1 MASPDGTTAYRTK
14 PDPDFTGWPAGVP
27 YIIGNEGC
35 ERFSFY
41 GMRAILY
48 AYAVSLYVN
57 LLGLPRQVEG
67 EGLSATQAGTATTHL
82 FMAAVYAL
90 PMIGAIIADR
100 WLGKYRT
107 IFWLSLVYCAGHAAL
122 AAFESPQLQY
132 DLLGTVLI
140 DPIQGLYLGLA
151 LIAIGSGGIKP
162 CVSANVGDQFG
173 QGNWHLLQKV
183 FNAFYFIINFGSAFA
198 TLLIPAIRGDEYTAV
213 IDGRTYILYEGSV
226 SLAFA
231 VPGILMGLATLF
243 FWMGR
248 KKFVHVPPTQPGRL
262 GLLDVASGTTLF
274 MVIGYPIFFHEFTPW
289 WGTLLISGGCLAL
302 FAVLFAWRQ
311 SLKTDD
317 GFLAVMFYAVM
328 SLFRKG
334 RDAHEPEVIPL
345 QDARSNLDETRLPGL
360 EDHWF
365 FGRATRRF
373 GREAVEGPIAVL
385 KIMSVFL
392 MVSVFWALFDQHSST
407 WIEQAK
413 HMNRTIAFGL
423 PGWLFVG
430 SLLGLAVGLA
440 VALST
445 AKDRSRAIQ
454 FTLAGGLLGVG
465 TGILM
470 WRLKPSFG
478 LDASQVPA
486 MNPFMVMILIP
497 YTSFG
502 LYPFLK
508 KIGIEP
514 TPLRRMTWGMFVT
527 AVAFAAVALVQ
538 HAMDDRSEGAV
549 HVGWQLIPYL
559 IITVAEVMVSVTGL
573 EFAYSQAPRRMKS
586 VIMGFWLF
594 NVTLGNLLVV
604 FLSTF
609 KDLKPAMFFWTFA
622 GLMAVAAALFG
633 LRAKFYRYQ
642 DYAQ

>member
-1 MASPDGTTAYRTK
+1 
-14 PDPDFTGWPAGVP
+14 
-27 YIIGNEGC
+27 
-35 ERFSFY
+35 
-41 GMRAILY
+41 
-48 AYAVSLYVN
+48 
-57 LLGLPRQVEG
+57 
-67 EGLSATQAGTATTHL
+67 
-82 FMAAVYAL
+82 
-90 PMIGAIIADR
+90 MIGAIIADR

-122 AAFESPQLQY
+122 AAFESPQLQKN
-132 DLLGTVLI
+132 LLGTVLI

-151 LIAIGSGGIKP
+151 LIAVGSGGIKP

-198 TLLIPAIRGDEYTAV
+198 TLLIPAIRGDEYTLV
-213 IDGRTYILYEGSV
+213 IDGRTYIQYKGSV

-248 KKFVHVPPTQPGRL
+248 KKFVHVPPTQPGKL
-262 GLLDVASGTTLF
+262 GLLDVASGTALF

-289 WGTLLISGGCLAL
+289 WGTLLISYGCLSL
-302 FAVLFAWRQ
+302 FAALFAWRQ
-311 SLKTDD
+311 RLKADD
-317 GFLAVMFYAVM
+317 GFLAVMFYAVTSWFRRSGGADEHVGE
-328 SLFRKG
+328 SLPDSPSRLG
-334 RDAHEPEVIPL
+334 
-345 QDARSNLDETRLPGL
+345 ETRPRDEARPEEGL
-360 EDHWF
+360 ESHWF
-365 FGRATRRF
+365 FGRAARHF

-413 HMNRTIAFGL
+413 HMNRTIKLGL
-423 PGWLFVG
+423 AGWLLVG
-430 SLLGLAVGLA
+430 ALLGLLVGLA

-445 AKDRSRAIQ
+445 AKSRLLGIQ
-454 FTLAGGLLGVG
+454 LTLGGGLLGAG
-465 TGILM
+465 TGILT
-470 WRLKPSFG
+470 WVLKPSLT

-486 MNPFMVMILIP
+486 LNPFMVMVLIP
-497 YTSFG
+497 YTTFG
-502 LYPFLK
+502 LYPLLK
-508 KIGIEP
+508 RIGIEP

-527 AVAFAAVALVQ
+527 AAAFAAVALVQ
-538 HAMDDRSEGAV
+538 HAMDARPEGGL

-609 KDLKPAMFFWTFA
+609 KGLQPAMFFWTFA
-622 GLMAVAAALFG
+622 GLMALAAALFG
-633 LRAKFYRYQ
+633 LRARFYRYQ

>member
-1 MASPDGTTAYRTK
+1 MTSTAYRTK
-14 PDPDFTGWPAGVP
+14 PDPEFTGWPPGVP

-67 EGLSATQAGTATTHL
+67 GGLSATQAGTATTHL

-122 AAFESPQLQY
+122 AAFESPQLQQN
-132 DLLGTVLI
+132 LLGTVLI

-173 QGNWHLLQKV
+173 QGNWHLLPKV

-198 TLLIPAIRGDEYTAV
+198 TLWIPRIRGDEYEVV
-213 IDGRTYILYEGSV
+213 IDGRTYILYKGSV

-248 KKFVHVPPTQPGRL
+248 KKFVHVPPSQPGKL
-262 GLLDVASGTTLF
+262 GLLDVVSGTSLF
-274 MVIGYPIFFHEFTPW
+274 MVIGYPIFFHEYTPW
-289 WGTLLISGGCLAL
+289 WGTLLVSAGCLAL
-302 FAVLFAWRQ
+302 FGTLFAWRQ
-311 SLKTDD
+311 RLKADD

-328 SLFRKG
+328 SLLRGSGEAAGPAAQFLRDSDSRLG
-334 RDAHEPEVIPL
+334 ETRPRDA
-345 QDARSNLDETRLPGL
+345 LDH
-360 EDHWF
+360 HWL
-365 FGRATRRF
+365 FGRAAQHF

-413 HMNRTIAFGL
+413 HMNRTIALGL
-423 PGWLFVG
+423 AGWLLVG
-430 SLLGLAVGLA
+430 LLLGLAVGLA
-440 VALST
+440 IALST
-445 AKDRSRAIQ
+445 AKDRSRLIQ
-454 FTLAGGLLGVG
+454 FTLGGGLLGIG
-465 TGILM
+465 TGILI
-470 WRLKPSFG
+470 WRFKPSFT

-486 MNPFMVMILIP
+486 LNPFMVMVLIP
-497 YTSFG
+497 YTTFG
-502 LYPFLK
+502 LYPLLS

-514 TPLRRMTWGMFVT
+514 APLRRMTWGMFVT
-527 AVAFAAVALVQ
+527 ALAFASVALVQ
-538 HAMDDRSEGAV
+538 QAMDARAEGAV

-609 KDLKPAMFFWTFA
+609 KGLQPAMFFWTFA

-642 DYAQ
+642 DYSQ